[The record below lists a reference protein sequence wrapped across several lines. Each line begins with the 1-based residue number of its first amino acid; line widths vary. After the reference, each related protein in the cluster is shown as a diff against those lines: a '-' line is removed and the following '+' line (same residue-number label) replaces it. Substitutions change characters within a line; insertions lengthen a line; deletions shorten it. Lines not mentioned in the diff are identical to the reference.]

1 MADYEGS
8 EEGELLE
15 TSPPGRDRVHASPVL
30 TRQDRGGSAHR
41 SGGGPV
47 ERPVDATE
55 PPLCSDY
62 TLTSHGRG
70 VWPLRS
76 LLYRNKKLAK
86 FLYFEDLAKYFKRG

>member
-8 EEGELLE
+8 EDGELPE

-47 ERPVDATE
+47 ERPVDATV
-55 PPLCSDY
+55 LITATY
-62 TLTSHGRG
+62 QL
-70 VWPLRS
+70 
-76 LLYRNKKLAK
+76 KLPG
-86 FLYFEDLAKYFKRG
+86 L

>member
-8 EEGELLE
+8 EDGELPE

-47 ERPVDATE
+47 ERPVDAT
-55 PPLCSDY
+55 LQ
-62 TLTSHGRG
+62 L
-70 VWPLRS
+70 
-76 LLYRNKKLAK
+76 
-86 FLYFEDLAKYFKRG
+86 

>member
-8 EEGELLE
+8 EDGELPE

-47 ERPVDATE
+47 ERPVDAT
-55 PPLCSDY
+55 
-62 TLTSHGRG
+62 G
-70 VWPLRS
+70 VSFVSS
-76 LLYRNKKLAK
+76 LFVSNPAFCDILDQERIIY
-86 FLYFEDLAKYFKRG
+86 Y